1 MKKFLPLL
9 AAAAV
14 GFAVSYYYLA
24 RQQDARFQRHQAANE
39 AKWQEEK
46 DALEQALATAR
57 NNPPAIRTVR
67 VPATGG
73 TTTNRISP
81 QETLELLIQL
91 QPGAGEEPRTRVFR
105 QIVHH
110 LQTLVEAGPDSLPVI
125 RQFLAQNKDVDYSS
139 DALNENGERV
149 GRSFASRHAT
159 RTDFLVPPSLRLGLV
174 DVLEQIGNAGAEK
187 ILADML
193 ASTGRGVEV
202 AYVARVL
209 QDLAPDKYREMALNA
224 AKDLLTNLPAVDQP
238 NRLDDNARAYLYEV
252 FALYNDRSFLPTA
265 QLMLVSQD
273 GHVDRHA
280 LNFLDAT
287 LKEEAVPAVCAAYKD
302 PRLTNQVDKGPLLTL
317 ILNYACPN
325 AQANQIFGELIANP
339 DTPVAVRSYTV
350 ESLVGGTK
358 RDVPTDPKLIHSRIQ
373 LLVNT
378 RPTVREPRL
387 VLAIDKTMQQ
397 LQKQLL
403 ALQNPPANGQ

>member
-1 MKKFLPLL
+1 
-9 AAAAV
+9 
-14 GFAVSYYYLA
+14 
-24 RQQDARFQRHQAANE
+24 
-39 AKWQEEK
+39 
-46 DALEQALATAR
+46 
-57 NNPPAIRTVR
+57 
-67 VPATGG
+67 
-73 TTTNRISP
+73 
-81 QETLELLIQL
+81 
-91 QPGAGEEPRTRVFR
+91 
-105 QIVHH
+105 
-110 LQTLVEAGPDSLPVI
+110 
-125 RQFLAQNKDVDYSS
+125 
-139 DALNENGERV
+139 
-149 GRSFASRHAT
+149 
-159 RTDFLVPPSLRLGLV
+159 
-174 DVLEQIGNAGAEK
+174 
-187 ILADML
+187 
-193 ASTGRGVEV
+193 
-202 AYVARVL
+202 
-209 QDLAPDKYREMALNA
+209 
-224 AKDLLTNLPAVDQP
+224 
-238 NRLDDNARAYLYEV
+238 
-252 FALYNDRSFLPTA
+252 
-265 QLMLVSQD
+265 MLVSQD

-317 ILNYACPN
+317 ILNYAGPN